1 MRVISGLRKGYRLK
15 GPKSKSIRPTED
27 RIKESLF
34 NILHY
39 VDEESLVLD
48 LCAGTGS
55 IGIEFLSRGAKKVY
69 FVDRSRES
77 IQCIKENLA
86 HTRLDD
92 GAEVIKG
99 DAIKSI
105 INFGKRGIAFDYIF
119 TDPPYESVDLIY
131 SIIENIYKSRILK
144 EKGILIIEHGKSINL
159 DAMICDFK
167 LIDFRQYKDTC
178 LSFYT

>member
-15 GPKSKSIRPTED
+15 GPKARIRPTED

-55 IGIEFLSRGAKKVY
+55 IGIEFLRRGAKKVY

-77 IQCIKENLA
+77 IQCIK
-86 HTRLDD
+86 
-92 GAEVIKG
+92 
-99 DAIKSI
+99 
-105 INFGKRGIAFDYIF
+105 
-119 TDPPYESVDLIY
+119 
-131 SIIENIYKSRILK
+131 
-144 EKGILIIEHGKSINL
+144 
-159 DAMICDFK
+159 
-167 LIDFRQYKDTC
+167 
-178 LSFYT
+178 